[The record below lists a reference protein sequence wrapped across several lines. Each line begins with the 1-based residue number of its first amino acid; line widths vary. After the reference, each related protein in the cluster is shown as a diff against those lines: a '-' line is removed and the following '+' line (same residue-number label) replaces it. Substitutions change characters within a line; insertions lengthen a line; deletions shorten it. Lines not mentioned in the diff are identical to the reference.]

1 MSLTTTITNAD
12 SVEALSSL
20 ESESVDIFVTSP
32 PYDNLRNYGGHKWDF
47 EGTAKQ
53 LARVLKN
60 GGVICWN
67 VADSIID
74 DSETLT
80 SFRQAIF
87 FKDVCKLNI
96 SDTLIWKK
104 VHVAAP
110 NSRQYHQMHEY
121 VFIIS
126 KGKPKAFNP
135 IEDRKNKYAGLAPF
149 GRNSKRNAD
158 GEMVQ
163 LKQRKPIK
171 EFGKRSNVWEGNS
184 RAQEN
189 PCEKLDHP
197 AMMPKWLVRD
207 LIISWSNPGDLVGDP
222 FAGSG
227 TTGNQALQLGRSIWL
242 NEVNAD
248 YIPMLRQSCIIT
260 GGLGI

>member
-1 MSLTTTITNAD
+1 MVITTTITNLD
-12 SVEALSSL
+12 SVAALESL
-20 ESESVDIFVTSP
+20 ESDSIDLFVTSP

-53 LARVLKN
+53 ITRTLKL
-60 GGVICWN
+60 GGVACWN
-67 VADSIID
+67 VADSIVNE
-74 DSETLT
+74 SETLT
-80 SFRQAIF
+80 SFRQAIY
-87 FKDVCKLNI
+87 FKDVCGLNV

-110 NSRQYHQMHEY
+110 NINQYHQMHEF
-121 VFIIS
+121 VFILS

-135 IEDRKNKYAGLAPF
+135 IEDRKNKYAGLSPF
-149 GRNSKRNAD
+149 GKNSKRDAS
-158 GEMVQ
+158 GEMKQ
-163 LKQRKPIK
+163 LKDRKPIK
-171 EFGKRSNVWEGNS
+171 EFGRRSNVWEGNS

-189 PCEKLDHP
+189 PCEKLAHP

-227 TTGNQALQLGRSIWL
+227 TTGNQALQLGRSTWM
-242 NEVNAD
+242 NEINPE
-248 YIPMLRQSCIIT
+248 YIPMVRQSCITT